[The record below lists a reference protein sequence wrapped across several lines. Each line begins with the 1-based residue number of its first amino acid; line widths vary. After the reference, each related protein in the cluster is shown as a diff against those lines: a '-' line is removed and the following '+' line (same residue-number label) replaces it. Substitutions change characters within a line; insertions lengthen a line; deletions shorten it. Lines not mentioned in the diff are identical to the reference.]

1 MILAPSK
8 NRYVSMICAMRRR
21 NSAPITLPI
30 AVVMA
35 LLFALMGTGDFTM
48 AQDIVGRMSG
58 TVTDSQGAVVPDAR
72 VTIKNEATGVS
83 RPPISTNGA
92 GFYVADALPN
102 QEVENV
108 PLNLDA
114 KLDIGTVTETVSNT
128 IADINGLRLDG
139 QNWSVDGG
147 WNLDAGSNNSV
158 FNEVGIDFIQ
168 EVDVQSSNYDSE
180 FGRS

>member
-1 MILAPSK
+1 MLYSTTSKQDHPLRGRILRCCRRTESGYILITKSTIHANRADPKMILAPPK
-8 NRYVSMICAMRRR
+8 NRYVSMIFAMRRR

-58 TVTDSQGAVVPDAR
+58 PATDSQGAVVPDAR
-72 VTIKNEATGVS
+72 VTITNEATGVS

-114 KLDIGTVTETVSNT
+114 KL
-128 IADINGLRLDG
+128 
-139 QNWSVDGG
+139 
-147 WNLDAGSNNSV
+147 
-158 FNEVGIDFIQ
+158 
-168 EVDVQSSNYDSE
+168 Y
-180 FGRS
+180 